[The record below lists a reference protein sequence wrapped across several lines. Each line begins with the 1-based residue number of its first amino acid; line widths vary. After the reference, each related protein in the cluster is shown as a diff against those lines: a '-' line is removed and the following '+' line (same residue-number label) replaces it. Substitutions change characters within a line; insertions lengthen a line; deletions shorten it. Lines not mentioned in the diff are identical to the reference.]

1 MPNENEDF
9 QHRELLFKRELS
21 DLKLAY
27 VQLKDNLDRQNEK
40 LDRLT
45 KEGLIDIETLR
56 KFCEIAELTATTA
69 NQAAEVIGNYFYFA
83 TKVSTITHKIYLSF
97 HTLIEHRINSIPN
110 LR

>member
-9 QHRELLFKRELS
+9 QHRELLFNRELS

-69 NQAAEVIGNYFYFA
+69 NQAAEVIGNKDLIDA
-83 TKVSTITHKIYLSF
+83 TKNTVMAAIKSTVFAKNVSIRRK
-97 HTLIEHRINSIPN
+97 E
-110 LR
+110 